1 MSDPAAA
8 EGRQDAPRR
17 VLLVDDDAPL
27 LRALAIN
34 LRSRGWAVT
43 TSSDGRSALERAADS
58 RPDVIVLDLGL
69 PDIDGQEVITR
80 LRAWSTTPIVVLTA
94 RHSRQQT
101 VAALDAGA
109 DDYVTKPFSVEEL
122 LARIRAAARRSS
134 TEDNAAVVQ
143 AGDLLV
149 DLARKKVHRS
159 GTEVRLT
166 PTEWSL
172 LEVLVRNRGH
182 LVGTT
187 ALLQDVWGPAYGTET
202 NYLRVYVAQLRRKLE
217 DDPSR
222 PRHLIT
228 RPALG
233 YVFEP

>member
-1 MSDPAAA
+1 MNSTAA
-8 EGRQDAPRR
+8 EPRQDATRR

-27 LRALAIN
+27 LRALTIN

-43 TSSDGRSALERAADS
+43 TASDGRSALERAADS

-80 LRAWSTTPIVVLTA
+80 LRVWSTTPIVVLTA

-109 DDYVTKPFSVEEL
+109 DDYVTKPFSVDEL

-134 TEDNAAVVQ
+134 PEDNAAVVE
-143 AGDLLV
+143 AGALQV
-149 DLARKKVHRS
+149 DLARKKVYRCEA
-159 GTEVRLT
+159 EVRLT
-166 PTEWSL
+166 PTEWAL

-187 ALLQDVWGPAYGTET
+187 TLLQEVWGPAYGTET

-217 DDPSR
+217 DDPST

-228 RPALG
+228 RPAQG

>member
-1 MSDPAAA
+1 MSNPAAT
-8 EGRQDAPRR
+8 EPGPDATRR

-80 LRAWSTTPIVVLTA
+80 LRVWSSTPIVVLTA

-109 DDYVTKPFSVEEL
+109 DDYVTKPFSVDEL
-122 LARIRAAARRSS
+122 LARIRAAARRSAP
-134 TEDNAAVVQ
+134 EDNAAVVE
-143 AGDLLV
+143 AGALQV

-159 GTEVRLT
+159 GAEVRLT
-166 PTEWSL
+166 PTEWAL

-187 ALLQDVWGPAYGTET
+187 ALLQEVWGPAYGTET

-217 DDPSR
+217 DDPST

-228 RPALG
+228 RPAQG

>member
-1 MSDPAAA
+1 MSDLPTA
-8 EGRQDAPRR
+8 EPRPDPPRR
-17 VLLVDDDAPL
+17 VLLVDDDAQL

-34 LRSRGWAVT
+34 LRSRGWTVI
-43 TSSDGRSALERAADS
+43 TSSDGRSALDQAVDS

-94 RHSRQQT
+94 RHSRLQT

-109 DDYVTKPFSVEEL
+109 DDYITKPFSVDEL
-122 LARIRAAARRSS
+122 MARIRAATRRSR
-134 TEDNAAVVQ
+134 TDDTAAVVQ
-143 AGDLLV
+143 AGALKI
-149 DLARKKVHRS
+149 DLARKKVQRS
-159 GTEVRLT
+159 GEDVRLT

-172 LEVLVRNRGH
+172 LEALVRNRGY

-187 ALLQDVWGPAYGTET
+187 ALLQEVWGPAYGTET
-202 NYLRVYVAQLRRKLE
+202 NYLRVYMAQLRRKLE
-217 DDPSR
+217 DDPGN

-228 RPALG
+228 RPGQG

>member
-1 MSDPAAA
+1 MNSTAA
-8 EGRQDAPRR
+8 EPRQDATRR

-27 LRALAIN
+27 LRALTIN

-43 TSSDGRSALERAADS
+43 TASDGRSALERAADS

-80 LRAWSTTPIVVLTA
+80 LRVWSTTPIVVLTA
-94 RHSRQQT
+94 RQSRQQT

-109 DDYVTKPFSVEEL
+109 DDYVTKPFSVDEL

-134 TEDNAAVVQ
+134 PEDNAAVVE
-143 AGDLLV
+143 AGALQV
-149 DLARKKVHRS
+149 DLARKKVYRCEA
-159 GTEVRLT
+159 EVRLT
-166 PTEWSL
+166 PTEWAL

-187 ALLQDVWGPAYGTET
+187 TLLQEVWGPAYGTET

-217 DDPSR
+217 DDPST

-228 RPALG
+228 RPAQG